1 MKETVNTEKDNA
13 NRLEIFE
20 NQDYIERKEK
30 RHQILRKIE
39 QIYLRYLYFR
49 RT

>member
-30 RHQILRKIE
+30 KTLNIE
-39 QIYLRYLYFR
+39 KDRANIFEIFEL
-49 RT
+49 

>member
-20 NQDYIERKEK
+20 NQDYIYIIHSLFTKTKFE
-30 RHQILRKIE
+30 INI
-39 QIYLRYLYFR
+39 
-49 RT
+49 